1 MPDVT
6 TPTVPETPAA
16 AAAPEAPPAPP
27 KKKPPTKNGRK
38 KVKNLIILCVI
49 AGILAIGGYFLY
61 RFLNSDEGNLGEI
74 YAQPAQIG
82 SIQSRVSGSGSAKSK
97 ESAAITLT
105 SSGTV
110 EEVLVASGDMV
121 TEGQPLY
128 TIFSQTAQDK
138 VDQAQK
144 QVDKLNKEMEKLMES
159 SGKLSVQA
167 PFAGKLISVSDDWDK
182 LIPGD
187 TVSSGTVIGTLANDK
202 RLKLSLYFS
211 YAYENQISV
220 GQSVSVSVP
229 AVMGIY
235 DGRVDEI
242 HKVSYI
248 SPEGAVHF
256 QVILSF
262 PNPGTLTA
270 GMAAS
275 AVLTARDGSDI
286 YPYQNGETEYY
297 EVRDLTVE
305 VGGPLVYKNLFQ
317 YANLAAGETLVT
329 LGADDLEDQIQT
341 KQNEIDAATETLN
354 NAIEGLAN
362 FNAVAPISGTV
373 TSCTLTPGAEVKEND
388 TVIIIANNTTMLVTI
403 TVDDRNIGFIKP
415 GDTVELNG
423 GQFIGTVTSIDVAG
437 AEQGTG
443 MTSYPVTLTVDNM
456 DGSLYEGMWMDY
468 SFVTSESDNCIL
480 VPTSSVQY
488 FSDAEGN
495 RQAVVFVQR
504 ETRPD
509 DVPELNLPTFEP
521 GQVRTFPT
529 EEQGYYP
536 VIVETGLSDTQNVEI
551 ISGVNEGDNVF
562 VNFTYG
568 ANNSMGGG
576 IMYG

>member
-110 EEVLVASGDMV
+110 EEVFVNSGDIV

-128 TIFSQTAQDK
+128 TIFSQAAQDK
-138 VDQAQK
+138 VTEAQK
-144 QVDKLNKEMEKLMES
+144 QVDKLNGEMQKLSES
-159 SGKLSVQA
+159 VGKLSVQA
-167 PFAGKLISVSDDWDK
+167 PFSGKLISVDESWKNLAQGDK
-182 LIPGD
+182 
-187 TVSSGTVIGTLANDK
+187 VASGSAIGTLANDK

-211 YAYENQISV
+211 YAYEDQISV
-220 GQSVSVSVP
+220 GQTVSVSIP

-256 QVILSF
+256 QVIISF
-262 PNPGTLTA
+262 SNPGTLTA

-275 AVLTARDGSDI
+275 AVLTARDGSYI

-305 VGGPLVYKNLFQ
+305 VGGPLIYKNLYQ
-317 YANLAAGETLVT
+317 YANISAGETLVT
-329 LGADDLEDQIQT
+329 LGTEDLDDQIQA
-341 KQNEIDAATETLN
+341 KQNEIDTAMENLKTATE
-354 NAIEGLAN
+354 GLEN
-362 FNAVAPISGTV
+362 FNAVAPISGTI

-415 GDTVELNG
+415 GDMVELNG
-423 GQFIGTVTSIDVAG
+423 GQYIGTVTSIDTNK
-437 AEQGTG
+437 AEQSSG
-443 MTSYPVTLTVDNM
+443 MTSYPVTLTVENM
-456 DGSLYEGMWMDY
+456 DGSLDDGMWMDY
-468 SFVTSESDNCIL
+468 SFVTSQSEDCIL
-480 VPTSSVQY
+480 VPTGAVRY
-488 FSDAEGN
+488 FSDMEGN
-495 RQAVVFVQR
+495 RKSVVFVQR
-504 ETRPD
+504 DSRPD
-509 DVPELNLPTFEP
+509 DVPELELPTTEP
-521 GQVRTFPT
+521 GQKADFPS
-529 EEQGYYP
+529 EEEGYYP
-536 VIVETGLSDTQNVEI
+536 VIVETGISDTQNVEI
-551 ISGVNEGDNVF
+551 VSGVELDDMVF
-562 VNFTYG
+562 VNYVITTDSYG
-568 ANNSMGGG
+568 
-576 IMYG
+576 YGVW